1 MKIISLYYVL
11 MVERCGSL
19 NKAAEKLYI
28 SQPNLSFAI
37 SSLEKE
43 LGVRLFARTTKE
55 VKPTRAGE
63 TFVTYAR
70 DMLTLRDS
78 AAAALG
84 DFEKAVEGGVM
95 IGASSI
101 PEKYFLPEIMAA
113 FNERYPQVSFQVY
126 AGDSERV
133 IARLAAGELDFVIG
147 THALSS
153 VLIRPADEGEGLN
166 VTTYNIS
173 YCTIDMYTNALLT
186 AGLQDA
192 NVYVAAPSNISGTS
206 ALIGAVKGYA
216 EMNGSKVDEQA
227 LETAVNE
234 LVVTGDLGTSL
245 GDSETASDMVAY
257 IKQQILEN
265 NVSSDADIEKIIR
278 DAMEKFDIKLS
289 DDQIQQLIDLMHKIS
304 KLDIDVDALAKQAG
318 EIYNKLKDMG
328 LDLSK
333 VDTKQVGNF
342 ITRFF
347 DRIMSLVN
355 QFIG

>member
-1 MKIISLYYVL
+1 MKITKKLLAMVL
-11 MVERCGSL
+11 VLTMTLG
-19 NKAAEKLYI
+19 
-28 SQPNLSFAI
+28 
-37 SSLEKE
+37 
-43 LGVRLFARTTKE
+43 LGVTANAASDD
-55 VKPTRAGE
+55 KPI
-63 TFVTYAR
+63 
-70 DMLTLRDS
+70 L
-78 AAAALG
+78 ALG
-84 DFEKAVEGGVM
+84 ADLSTDQRAAVLGLLGVDESELANYDV
-95 IGASSI
+95 ISITNAEEHQYLDAYLSS
-101 PEKYFLPEIMAA
+101 
-113 FNERYPQVSFQVY
+113 S
-126 AGDSERV
+126 
-133 IARLAAGELDFVIG
+133 VIG
-147 THALSS
+147 TKALSS
-153 VLIRPADEGEGLN
+153 VLIRPAEEGAGLN

-192 NVYVAAPSNISGTS
+192 NVFVAAPSNISGTS

-216 EMNGSKVDEQA
+216 DMTGTKVDEQA

-234 LVVTGDLGTSL
+234 LVVTGDLGDQL

-265 NVSSDADIEKIIR
+265 NVKDDADIEKIIR
-278 DAMEKFDIKLS
+278 DAMDKFNIKLT
-289 DDQIQQLIDLMHKIS
+289 DDQVQQLIGLMNKIS
-304 KLDIDVDALAKQAG
+304 KLDIDVDALSKQAG